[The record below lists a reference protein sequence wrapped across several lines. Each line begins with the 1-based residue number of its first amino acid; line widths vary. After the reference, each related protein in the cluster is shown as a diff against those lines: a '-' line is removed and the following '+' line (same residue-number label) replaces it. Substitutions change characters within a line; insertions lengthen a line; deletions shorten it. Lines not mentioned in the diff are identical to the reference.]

1 MTSISSA
8 ANSTNMSAG
17 ANIAPKTTDLAAQQ
31 SATSTSSTSAVAAD
45 AGSKPLPNTGD
56 STTVTLSNTAKDK
69 LAAEQGTAKAPVA
82 PALADNAQDTDK
94 AAEPAKAEKAADE
107 DGGDIES
114 FVFGAL
120 GLDHPE
126 EIDENGDPSYSAGQY
141 VKAAATVGGMIAMF
155 I

>member
-31 SATSTSSTSAVAAD
+31 SATSTSSTLTVAAD

-56 STTVTLSNTAKDK
+56 STTVSLSSAAQDK
-69 LAAEQGTAKAPVA
+69 LTAEQAGAK
-82 PALADNAQDTDK
+82 PAAVESAKTEHVK
-94 AAEPAKAEKAADE
+94 TEPAKVESTNPE
-107 DGGDIES
+107 SEEESGDLES

>member
-1 MTSISSA
+1 MTSVSGLANS
-8 ANSTNMSAG
+8 ANSTNISANLSSKVT
-17 ANIAPKTTDLAAQQ
+17 AEPTAQQ
-31 SATSTSSTSAVAAD
+31 AANTANQAISQTSDSANNAVTASAT
-45 AGSKPLPNTGD
+45 KPLPNTGD
-56 STTVTLSNTAKDK
+56 STTVTLSSVAQDK
-69 LAAEQGTAKAPVA
+69 LAAEQTGAK
-82 PALADNAQDTDK
+82 PA
-94 AAEPAKAEKAADE
+94 AAEAANKASEE